1 MKIKIHC
8 RKCKDE
14 SLLTAKKA
22 MSLQEAKAI
31 VTSIQEVISR
41 HHYHPDFVDVTVSEN
56 GDFVVDNAA
65 TKHYIYEALKN
76 RMHK

>member
-22 MSLQEAKAI
+22 MSLQEAKEI
-31 VTSIQEVISR
+31 ISSIQEVINR
-41 HHYHPDFVDVTVSEN
+41 HHYHPEFVDVMVFEQE
-56 GDFVVDNAA
+56 DVVVDNVA
-65 TKHYIYEALKN
+65 TKNYIYDALKN
-76 RMHK
+76 RIRK